1 MTNIFGL
8 NLTELTSLITD
19 LNLPKFRA
27 KQIIEW
33 LYQKHATSFD
43 EMTNLSKDLREK
55 LAQEFTIERVLK
67 ECRKELVGE
76 GQIFFDYLRNKQSIV
91 RKGGWHLSTLNTLN
105 AETIQPN
112 DPRIALPI
120 PQSEIDA
127 NPNIV
132 QNPQ

>member
-43 EMTNLSKDLREK
+43 EMTNLSKDLRE
-55 LAQEFTIERVLK
+55 
-67 ECRKELVGE
+67 
-76 GQIFFDYLRNKQSIV
+76 N
-91 RKGGWHLSTLNTLN
+91 WHKNLLLN
-105 AETIQPN
+105 
-112 DPRIALPI
+112 
-120 PQSEIDA
+120 
-127 NPNIV
+127 V
-132 QNPQ
+132 QNLVID

>member
-55 LAQEFTIERVLK
+55 LAQEFTIERAKSCDRLDSSDGK
-67 ECRKELVGE
+67 
-76 GQIFFDYLRNKQSIV
+76 N
-91 RKGGWHLSTLNTLN
+91 N
-105 AETIQPN
+105 
-112 DPRIALPI
+112 
-120 PQSEIDA
+120 
-127 NPNIV
+127 
-132 QNPQ
+132 